1 MNSFDIIL
9 DQSEPLQAVLGRA
22 SAEAR
27 RLTEELA
34 VLDRVIGRVILSAN
48 AEEIPDL
55 QQADAI
61 CQGLEGL
68 SRFLTALAEATDPAV
83 MCNPVLA
90 ARNVPMRAQAGR
102 LAKGPLP
109 VPGPED
115 ELWDE

>member
-1 MNSFDIIL
+1 MTSDTTTQNRT
-9 DQSEPLQAVLGRA
+9 EPLQTVLGRA

-27 RLTEELA
+27 CLTEELA
-34 VLDRVIGRVILSAN
+34 VLDRVIGRVIPSAN
-48 AEEIPDL
+48 AEEIRDL

-68 SRFLTALAEATDPAV
+68 ARFLAALAEATDPAV

-102 LAKGPLP
+102 LAKGLLP